1 MFKGIET
8 VAIEQKLNIGHKNIT
23 DSVALKFVLK
33 GQIYVHFNST
43 HRQEL
48 NIAKSIANKQHPTS
62 DYDDDFLKAVDQDCQ
77 YPICHLP
84 LREPFQ
90 TRYDH
95 RYCKECINERI
106 EDTNLR

>member
-1 MFKGIET
+1 MD
-8 VAIEQKLNIGHKNIT
+8 QKLNLCHKNIT
-23 DSVALKFVLK
+23 DSVTFKFGSK

-43 HRQEL
+43 HEL

-62 DYDDDFLKAVDQDCQ
+62 GYDDDFLKAVDQDCQ

-90 TRYDH
+90 TRSDH
-95 RYCKECINERI
+95 RCCEECINERI
-106 EDTNLR
+106 EGTSLR

>member
-1 MFKGIET
+1 M
-8 VAIEQKLNIGHKNIT
+8 
-23 DSVALKFVLK
+23 ALKFVLK

-95 RYCKECINERI
+95 RYFKECIDDRI